1 MAAEDK
7 VTLSVSDAVSLAK
20 QRVASTP
27 TLVVTGEVTGFR
39 GPNARSGHCYFQV
52 KDDQSAMDVIVW
64 KGTYQ
69 HAGIDL
75 RDGME
80 LELSGRFDVYQRTG
94 RLSFV
99 ARSVSVAGEG
109 LLRQRVAELARR
121 LEREGL
127 MDPARKRPIPRF
139 CTRVAVVTSLSGSVI
154 DDVKRTLSRRNPLV
168 EIDEVGCKV
177 QGEGA
182 PATIIRA
189 LAVAAAARPEA
200 ILLVRGGGSFE
211 DLMTFNDEALARA
224 VAACPVPVVTGIGHE
239 PDTSICDMVADRRAS
254 TPTAAAES
262 VAPAIDEVVE
272 TINARQDRLGKA
284 VATMVA
290 RESQRVE
297 ELGARAGRS
306 ERARLGREEVYVG
319 SLASRRVFREP
330 MCMVTD
336 RLDQLRMSEQRLHD
350 AIPTSLQRRR
360 RALDQDATRLI
371 DVGPRLLRPYESDL
385 ARLASSLDALSPL
398 KVLGR
403 GYAIARD
410 AEGHVISDAGQVER
424 GDGIEVLLGRG
435 SVKAQVTEKREG
447 RSRRAAGA
455 RERKPMEE
463 QQTMDEPR
471 RVEDMTFKEASTEL
485 EHIVRSLEAG
495 DLELEESLE
504 RYSRGVELL
513 KSLRARLA
521 DAEQKVRV
529 LLDASNDEAL
539 PDTTD
544 APSTAFLGE

>member
-1 MAAEDK
+1 MADEDQ
-7 VTLSVSDAVSLAK
+7 VSLSVSDAVALAK
-20 QRVASTP
+20 QRVSSTP
-27 TLVVTGEVTGFR
+27 TLAVTGEVTGFR

-64 KGTYQ
+64 KSTYQ
-69 HAGIDL
+69 HAGIAL

-80 LELSGRFDVYQRTG
+80 LELTGRFDVYQRTG

-109 LLRQRVAELARR
+109 LLRQRVAELARK

-154 DDVKRTLSRRNPLV
+154 DDVRRTLSRRNPLV

-189 LAVAAAARPEA
+189 LGVAAAARPEA

-284 VATMVA
+284 MASMVA
-290 RESQRVE
+290 RESQRTE
-297 ELGARAGRS
+297 ALGARAGQA
-306 ERARLGREEVYVG
+306 EAARLGRERVYVDA
-319 SLASRRVFREP
+319 LASRRVFREP
-330 MCMVTD
+330 MSMVQD

-350 AIPTSLQRRR
+350 AIPLSLQRRG
-360 RALDQDATRLI
+360 RALDQDATRLR
-371 DVGPRLLRPYESDL
+371 DVAPRLLRPYESDL

-403 GYAIARD
+403 GYAIARTAD
-410 AEGHVISDAGQVER
+410 GHVVQDAGQVEL
-424 GDGIEVLLGRG
+424 GEGIEVLLGRG
-435 SVKAQVTEKREG
+435 SVTAQVTEKREG
-447 RSRRAAGA
+447 R
-455 RERKPMEE
+455 
-463 QQTMDEPR
+463 
-471 RVEDMTFKEASTEL
+471 
-485 EHIVRSLEAG
+485 
-495 DLELEESLE
+495 
-504 RYSRGVELL
+504 
-513 KSLRARLA
+513 
-521 DAEQKVRV
+521 
-529 LLDASNDEAL
+529 
-539 PDTTD
+539 
-544 APSTAFLGE
+544 